1 MKIGELFAE
10 IGFKTDTAGLE
21 KASTELKGFQTK
33 TLGAIA
39 GVTAFIAAMAN
50 LQDMVRGGSAELKA
64 FANQT
69 GLSVEKLQLLQN
81 EAKSLDIN
89 ADPTA
94 IENSVRAIQ
103 DNLGDIAIGRGDI
116 SIFQRLGIDPRNT
129 DAFDVIDQF
138 QAKIPRLK
146 AQFGQNQVV
155 NFGQQLGLDASL
167 VTALQK
173 STAESR
179 AFAQSLVRTGKN
191 TETLNNLS
199 RSIGDMNASFGLLK
213 DMLVEAIAPAIEVLV
228 KAIKAVVKPLI
239 NILSVFNEMD
249 PIIGAIATSLTLAF
263 GAGALASLLGFS
275 GGLRKV
281 MLGLTSIKLL
291 ATSLS
296 VVFKRLMVVM
306 FKFILPFLILE
317 DLFVFFQGGKSL
329 FGDMVEGLQNVD
341 FSALFDSLKQ
351 GFFDIFREI
360 GRFLLEDVFD
370 PIFEKVG
377 INLVTT
383 SSELAEEIAEKT
395 AKLQGIREGKE
406 TFIFGSRQGAI
417 KELELELAELR
428 QQQINNMSPA
438 LNRATQNPVTL
449 PSSITNNSRNQKIE
463 IKNDIHVEGASNA
476 INAHSMGQVLQ
487 RQYQQASQQLANG
500 GDR

>member
-1 MKIGELFAE
+1 
-10 IGFKTDTAGLE
+10 
-21 KASTELKGFQTK
+21 
-33 TLGAIA
+33 
-39 GVTAFIAAMAN
+39 
-50 LQDMVRGGSAELKA
+50 
-64 FANQT
+64 
-69 GLSVEKLQLLQN
+69 
-81 EAKSLDIN
+81 
-89 ADPTA
+89 
-94 IENSVRAIQ
+94 
-103 DNLGDIAIGRGDI
+103 
-116 SIFQRLGIDPRNT
+116 
-129 DAFDVIDQF
+129 
-138 QAKIPRLK
+138 
-146 AQFGQNQVV
+146 
-155 NFGQQLGLDASL
+155 
-167 VTALQK
+167 
-173 STAESR
+173 
-179 AFAQSLVRTGKN
+179 
-191 TETLNNLS
+191 
-199 RSIGDMNASFGLLK
+199 
-213 DMLVEAIAPAIEVLV
+213 
-228 KAIKAVVKPLI
+228 
-239 NILSVFNEMD
+239 MD